1 MPFAALSDFWLSI
14 LGITVCSI
22 LAFTVSSMV
31 KLLLALVRLH
41 TVSRDDIKELA
52 ELKASRAAS
61 LQAVAAD
68 LAELK
73 ATTAAAASLQAVAAD
88 LAELK
93 ATTATSLQAVEED
106 LVWLKASTAAT
117 QQRVLRDLAG
127 GEVCQL
133 AREIQSKN

>member
-1 MPFAALSDFWLSI
+1 
-14 LGITVCSI
+14 
-22 LAFTVSSMV
+22 MV

-52 ELKASRAAS
+52 ELKASR
-61 LQAVAAD
+61 
-68 LAELK
+68 
-73 ATTAAAASLQAVAAD
+73 AASLQAVAAD

-127 GEVCQL
+127 GEGCQL